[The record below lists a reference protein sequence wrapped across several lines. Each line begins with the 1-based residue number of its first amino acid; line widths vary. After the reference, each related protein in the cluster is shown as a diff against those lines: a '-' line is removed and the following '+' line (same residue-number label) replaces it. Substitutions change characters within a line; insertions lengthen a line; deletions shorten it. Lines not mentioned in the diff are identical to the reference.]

1 MKSSISLLFR
11 GFETDLVFEM
21 ASAPLLHVAVEVDE
35 LSKAWGN
42 AVKIALTSSDET
54 FSEGSDG
61 T

>member
-1 MKSSISLLFR
+1 
-11 GFETDLVFEM
+11 M
-21 ASAPLLHVAVEVDE
+21 ASAPSLHVAVEVDE